1 MVSYGYL
8 APTRGVVLGSDGPAS
23 LAARTAADI
32 VQVSKRAETLG
43 FETIWVGDSV
53 LAKPRLEPLTTL
65 SAVAG
70 ATDAVGLGTAIYL
83 PTLRDAVNVAHQTAT
98 LDQLS
103 GGRLELGVGVGVGP
117 DVEAEYENLDI
128 PYRRRGALLDETL
141 DVLAGLWTGE
151 SFDYDGEFYQ
161 LDGASIDFRPCR
173 KPPIHVASLGFD
185 PTEGFP
191 RSIRERMITH
201 GDGWLPGGY
210 TPETYAAG
218 LEGLRSFL
226 AEAGRDPDRI
236 DAGCYVDIVLADSE
250 DEAIEQ
256 AREFLLAYYPTWDDL
271 SDEDIRA
278 RGAFGP
284 PEVVAE
290 TLDTYRE
297 AGVERFVV
305 RFTAANQREQLGR
318 FAQFLE

>member
-8 APTRGVVLGSDGPAS
+8 APTRGVVLGSGGQTS
-23 LAARTAADI
+23 LAARTQADI
-32 VQVSKRAETLG
+32 VQVAKRAEALG

-53 LAKPRLEPLTTL
+53 LAKPRLEPLTVL
-65 SAVAG
+65 SAVAT
-70 ATDAVGLGTAIYL
+70 ATDAAGIGSAIYL

-117 DVEAEYENLDI
+117 DVEAEYANLDL
-128 PYRRRGALLDETL
+128 PYRRRGALLDESL
-141 DVLAGLWTGE
+141 DVITGLWTGE
-151 SFDYDGEFYQ
+151 PIDYDGEFYQ
-161 LDGASIDFRPCR
+161 LDDASIDFQPCR
-173 KPPIHVASLGFD
+173 EPPIHIASLGFD

-191 RSIRERMITH
+191 RPIRERMIAH

-226 AEAGRDPDRI
+226 AEAGRDPDRV
-236 DAGCYVDIVLADSE
+236 DAGCYVDVVLADSE
-250 DEAIEQ
+250 EAAIEE
-256 AREFLLAYYPTWDDL
+256 ARDFLLAYYPTWDEL
-271 SDEDIRA
+271 SDEEIRA
-278 RGAFGP
+278 RGAYGP
-284 PEVVAE
+284 PERVAE
-290 TLDTYRE
+290 TLDAYRE

-318 FAQFLE
+318 FAKFLD